1 MILES
6 IAIIGFAIL
15 LDLTFGDPK
24 NRYHPTAWIGN
35 FIGNLVPLFKNEN
48 VNLEKFGGI
57 LIVLISTAIVGT
69 LLIILNLKLDSI
81 IGNEIISI
89 IVIIIVSAILL
100 KTTIAIRGMEKH
112 ALAVTNA
119 LENDDI
125 ETARA
130 NLAMIT
136 KRKTKN
142 LNKHNILSG
151 VLESISENTVDGI
164 TGPLFYFSLFG
175 LPGAFVYRVINTIDS
190 MVGYK
195 TEMFK
200 NLGWFGANCDN
211 ILNYIPSRLTAMTMV
226 LGAMLLGHDW
236 KNCYEIFKRDGKK
249 TDSPNAGYPMAALA
263 GALGTKLEK
272 IEHYSLGTDIQE
284 ITSKKV
290 KDAIVLMKVTSLLF
304 YGIVSIPLILF
315 ISFVESILIA

>member
-6 IAIIGFAIL
+6 IIIIGLAIF
-15 LDLTFGDPK
+15 LDLIFGDPK

-35 FIGNLVPLFKNEN
+35 FIGKLVPLFKNEN
-48 VNLEKFGGI
+48 TKLEKFGGI
-57 LIVLISTAIVGT
+57 LIVLISTAVVGT
-69 LLIILNLKLDSI
+69 LLLVLNLKLDSI
-81 IGNEIISI
+81 IGYELVSI
-89 IVIIIVSAILL
+89 IVIIMVSAILL
-100 KTTIAIRGMEKH
+100 KTTIAIRGMEKY

-125 ETARA
+125 EAARA

-142 LNKHNILSG
+142 LDKNHILSG

-164 TGPLFYFSLFG
+164 TGPLFYFALFG

-190 MVGYK
+190 MIGYK

-211 ILNYIPSRLTAMTMV
+211 ILNYLPSRLTAMTMV
-226 LGAMLLGHDW
+226 FGAMLLGHDW

-284 ITSKKV
+284 ITSEKV
-290 KDAIVLMKVTSLLF
+290 KNAITLMKITSLLF
-304 YGIVSIPLILF
+304 FGIVSIPIILF
-315 ISFVESILIA
+315 ISLLESIVIA

>member
-6 IAIIGFAIL
+6 ITIVGFAIM
-15 LDLTFGDPK
+15 LDLIFGDPK

-57 LIVLISTAIVGT
+57 LIVLISTAVVGI
-69 LLIILNLKLDSI
+69 LLIALNLKLDSI
-81 IGNEIISI
+81 IGNELVNMIVI
-89 IVIIIVSAILL
+89 IVISAILL
-100 KTTIAIRGMEKH
+100 KTTIAIKGMEKY
-112 ALAVTNA
+112 ALAVTKA

-125 ETARA
+125 DEARV

-142 LNKHNILSG
+142 LDKNHVLSG

-164 TGPLFYFSLFG
+164 TGPMFYFALFG
-175 LPGAFVYRVINTIDS
+175 LPGAFIYRVINTIDS
-190 MVGYK
+190 MIGYK

-272 IEHYSLGTDIQE
+272 IEHYSLGTNIQE

-290 KDAIVLMKVTSLLF
+290 KDAITLMKITSLLF
-304 YGIVSIPLILF
+304 YGIVSIPIILF
-315 ISFVESILIA
+315 ISFVGSILIA

>member
-6 IAIIGFAIL
+6 ITIVGFAIM
-15 LDLTFGDPK
+15 LDLIFGDPK

-48 VNLEKFGGI
+48 ANLEKFGGI
-57 LIVLISTAIVGT
+57 LIVLISTAVVGI
-69 LLIILNLKLDSI
+69 LLIALNLKLDSI
-81 IGNEIISI
+81 IGNELVNMILI
-89 IVIIIVSAILL
+89 IVISAILL
-100 KTTIAIRGMEKH
+100 KTTIAIKGMEKY
-112 ALAVTNA
+112 ALAVTKA

-125 ETARA
+125 DEARV

-142 LNKHNILSG
+142 LDKNHVLSG

-164 TGPLFYFSLFG
+164 TGPMFYFALFG
-175 LPGAFVYRVINTIDS
+175 LPGAFIYRVINTIDS
-190 MVGYK
+190 MIGYK

-226 LGAMLLGHDW
+226 LGAMLLRYDW

-272 IEHYSLGTDIQE
+272 IEHYSLGTNIQE

-290 KDAIVLMKVTSLLF
+290 KDAITLMKITSLLF
-304 YGIVSIPLILF
+304 YGIVSIPIILF
-315 ISFVESILIA
+315 ISFVGSILIA

>member
-6 IAIIGFAIL
+6 ITIVGFAIM
-15 LDLTFGDPK
+15 LDLIFGDPK
-24 NRYHPTAWIGN
+24 NRYHPTAWVGN

-48 VNLEKFGGI
+48 ANLEKFGGI
-57 LIVLISTAIVGT
+57 IIVLISTAVVGI
-69 LLIILNLKLDSI
+69 LLIALNLKLDSI
-81 IGNEIISI
+81 IGNELVNMIVI
-89 IVIIIVSAILL
+89 IVISAILL
-100 KTTIAIRGMEKH
+100 KTTIAIKGMEKY
-112 ALAVTNA
+112 ALAVTKA

-125 ETARA
+125 DEARV

-142 LNKHNILSG
+142 LDKNHVLSG

-164 TGPLFYFSLFG
+164 TGPMFYFALFG
-175 LPGAFVYRVINTIDS
+175 LPGAFIYRVINTIDS
-190 MVGYK
+190 MIGYK

-226 LGAMLLGHDW
+226 LGAMLLRYDW

-272 IEHYSLGTDIQE
+272 IEHYSLGTNIQE

-290 KDAIVLMKVTSLLF
+290 KDAITLMKITSLLF
-304 YGIVSIPLILF
+304 YGIVSIPIILF
-315 ISFVESILIA
+315 ISFVGSILIA

>member
-1 MILES
+1 M
-6 IAIIGFAIL
+6 
-15 LDLTFGDPK
+15 LDLIFGDPK

-57 LIVLISTAIVGT
+57 LIVLISTAVVGI
-69 LLIILNLKLDSI
+69 LLIALNLKLESI
-81 IGNEIISI
+81 IENEFVNI
-89 IVIIIVSAILL
+89 IVIIVVSAILL
-100 KTTIAIRGMEKH
+100 KTTMAIRGMEKH

-119 LENDDI
+119 LENNDI
-125 ETARA
+125 DEARV

-142 LNKHNILSG
+142 LDKNHILSG

-164 TGPLFYFSLFG
+164 TGPMFYFALFG

-190 MVGYK
+190 MIGYK

-226 LGAMLLGHDW
+226 FGAMLLGHDW

-290 KDAIVLMKVTSLLF
+290 KDAITLMKVTSLLF
-304 YGIVSIPLILF
+304 YGIVSIPIILF
-315 ISFVESILIA
+315 ISFVGSILIA

>member
-6 IAIIGFAIL
+6 ITIVGFAIM
-15 LDLTFGDPK
+15 LDLIFGDPK

-48 VNLEKFGGI
+48 ANLEKFGGI
-57 LIVLISTAIVGT
+57 LIVLISTAVVGI
-69 LLIILNLKLDSI
+69 LLIALNLKLDSI
-81 IGNEIISI
+81 IGNELVNMIVI
-89 IVIIIVSAILL
+89 IVISAILL
-100 KTTIAIRGMEKH
+100 KTTIAIKGMEKY
-112 ALAVTNA
+112 ALAVTKA

-125 ETARA
+125 DEARV

-142 LNKHNILSG
+142 LDKNHVLSG

-164 TGPLFYFSLFG
+164 TGPMFYFALFG
-175 LPGAFVYRVINTIDS
+175 LPGAFIYRVINTIDS
-190 MVGYK
+190 MIGYK

-226 LGAMLLGHDW
+226 LGAMLLRYDW

-272 IEHYSLGTDIQE
+272 IEHYSLGTDIQK
-284 ITSKKV
+284 ITSQKV
-290 KDAIVLMKVTSLLF
+290 KDAIILMKVTSLLF
-304 YGIVSIPLILF
+304 FGIVSIPIILF
-315 ISFVESILIA
+315 ISLMELNIIA

>member
-6 IAIIGFAIL
+6 ITIIGFAIM
-15 LDLTFGDPK
+15 LDLIFGDPK

-57 LIVLISTAIVGT
+57 LIVLISTTVVGI
-69 LLIILNLKLDSI
+69 LLIALNLKLDSI
-81 IGNEIISI
+81 IGNEFVNI
-89 IVIIIVSAILL
+89 IVIIVVSAILL
-100 KTTIAIRGMEKH
+100 KTTMAIRGMEKH

-119 LENDDI
+119 LENNDI
-125 ETARA
+125 DEARV

-142 LNKHNILSG
+142 LDKNHILSG

-164 TGPLFYFSLFG
+164 TGPMFYFALFG

-190 MVGYK
+190 MIGYK

-226 LGAMLLGHDW
+226 LGAMLLRHDW

-290 KDAIVLMKVTSLLF
+290 KDAIALMKITSLLF
-304 YGIVSIPLILF
+304 YGIVSIPIILF
-315 ISFVESILIA
+315 ISFVGSILIA

>member
-6 IAIIGFAIL
+6 ITIVGFAIM
-15 LDLTFGDPK
+15 LDLIFGDPK

-48 VNLEKFGGI
+48 ANLEKFGGI
-57 LIVLISTAIVGT
+57 LIVLISTAVVGI
-69 LLIILNLKLDSI
+69 LLIALNLKLDSI
-81 IGNEIISI
+81 IGNELVNMIVI
-89 IVIIIVSAILL
+89 IVISAILL
-100 KTTIAIRGMEKH
+100 KTTIAIKGMEKY
-112 ALAVTNA
+112 ALAVTKA

-125 ETARA
+125 DEARV

-142 LNKHNILSG
+142 LDKNHVLSG

-164 TGPLFYFSLFG
+164 TGPMFYFALFG
-175 LPGAFVYRVINTIDS
+175 LPGAFIYRVINTIDS
-190 MVGYK
+190 MIGYK

-226 LGAMLLGHDW
+226 LGAMLLRHDW

-272 IEHYSLGTDIQE
+272 IEHYSLGTNIQE

-290 KDAIVLMKVTSLLF
+290 KDAITLMKITSLLF
-304 YGIVSIPLILF
+304 YGIVSIPIILF
-315 ISFVESILIA
+315 ISFVGSILIA